1 MAGGFI
7 GHPPLAYFV
16 AERKVTVVPIALEL
30 DSGLHQVLWEHEGA
44 VIERSVLPGGVRL
57 LTERDPSM
65 RSASVGF
72 WLPVGSR
79 DEAAE
84 HAGSTHFLEHL
95 LFKGTPSRTALDIA
109 QAFDEVGGESNA
121 VTAKE
126 HTCYYARVRSKDLPM
141 AVATLADMV
150 TSPLLDADAFV
161 TEREVILEE
170 LAMAEDDPT
179 DVGHEALVAGVLG
192 PDTAL
197 GRPIGGTPATIRAV
211 GLESVRAH
219 YGAYYR
225 PENLVVTA
233 VGDVH
238 HEELAQQITNEL
250 FAGGWSLTEGTAPN
264 DRRPTVGFQFP
275 SLLDEHRGTD
285 ALRTAG
291 VTRALTRPTE
301 QTHVFLGGPSLRAID
316 ERRHGLSVLM
326 SILGGGMSSRLF
338 QEIREKRGLAYSVY
352 GFSSG
357 YRDAGLV
364 GLYGACRTQHADTV
378 ASLMLD
384 ELDKLA
390 SNGVTPDELR
400 RALGQIT
407 GSMALGLEDTQAR
420 MGRIASAELMH
431 GVYRSVDEALGAFN
445 QVTRT
450 DLQQL
455 AQDIAADISIR
466 VDVGPE
472 KLVAAA

>member
-1 MAGGFI
+1 MPVSLDLTPG
-7 GHPPLAYFV
+7 
-16 AERKVTVVPIALEL
+16 LE
-30 DSGLHQVLWEHEGA
+30 QVLWEHEGA
-44 VIERSVLPGGVRL
+44 VIRRSILPGGVRV

-79 DEAAE
+79 DETPE
-84 HAGSTHFLEHL
+84 HAGATHFLEHL
-95 LFKGTPSRTALDIA
+95 LFKGTPTRSALDIA

-126 HTCYYARVRSKDLPM
+126 HTCYYARVRSLDLPM
-141 AVATLADMV
+141 AIATLADMV
-150 TSPLLDADAFV
+150 TAPLLDADSFV

-197 GRPIGGTPATIRAV
+197 GRPIGGTPDTIRAV
-211 GLESVRAH
+211 TVDAVREHYEQH
-219 YGAYYR
+219 YGPDA
-225 PENLVVTA
+225 LVVTA

-238 HEELAQQITNEL
+238 HDEVERQVLDALST
-250 FAGGWSLTEGTAPN
+250 AGWSLSEGASPRV
-264 DRRPTVGFQFP
+264 RRATTGFEYP
-275 SLLDEHRGTD
+275 SVLDEHRGTD
-285 ALRTAG
+285 ALRASG
-291 VTRALTRPTE
+291 VTRALVRPTE
-301 QTHVFLGGPSLRAID
+301 QTHVFVGGPSLRAID

-326 SILGGGMSSRLF
+326 SIVGGGMSSRLF

-352 GFSSG
+352 GFSGG

-364 GLYGACRTQHADTV
+364 GLYGACRTYHADTV

-384 ELDKLA
+384 EIDKLA
-390 SNGVTPDELR
+390 EAGVSDDELR

-420 MGRIASAELMH
+420 MGRLASAELMH
-431 GVYRSVDEALGAFN
+431 GRYRTVDEALGAFN
-445 QVTRT
+445 QVTRDDIR
-450 DLQQL
+450 DLGQTI
-455 AQDIAADISIR
+455 ASDIGIR

-472 KLVAAA
+472 RTGDAA

>member
-1 MAGGFI
+1 MPVSLDLTAG
-7 GHPPLAYFV
+7 
-16 AERKVTVVPIALEL
+16 L
-30 DSGLHQVLWEHEGA
+30 DHVLWEHEGA
-44 VIERSVLPGGVRL
+44 LIRRTVLPGGVRV

-79 DEAAE
+79 DEAPE
-84 HAGSTHFLEHL
+84 HAGATHFLEHL
-95 LFKGTPSRTALDIA
+95 LFKGTASRSALDIA
-109 QAFDEVGGESNA
+109 QAFDSVGGESNA

-126 HTCYYARVRSKDLPM
+126 HTCYYARVRSHDLPM

-150 TSPLLDADAFV
+150 TNPSLEPEAFV

-179 DVGHEALVAGVLG
+179 DVGHEGLIEDVLG
-192 PDTAL
+192 PATAL
-197 GRPIGGTPATIRAV
+197 GRRIGGTPATIRAISV
-211 GLESVRAH
+211 EAVRAH
-219 YGAYYR
+219 YERHYG
-225 PENLVVTA
+225 PGTLVVTG

-238 HEELAQQITNEL
+238 HEEFSGMVMEALAAGNWEL
-250 FAGGWSLTEGTAPN
+250 SEGARPRE
-264 DRRPTVGFQFP
+264 RRATTGFQYP
-275 SLLDEHRGTD
+275 SVLDEHRGTA
-285 ALRTAG
+285 ALKANGT
-291 VTRALTRPTE
+291 TRSLHRATE

-316 ERRHGLSVLM
+316 DDRHGLSVLM

-352 GFSSG
+352 GFTSG

-364 GLYGACRTQHADTV
+364 GVYGACRTQHADTV
-378 ASLMLD
+378 AGLMLD

-390 SNGVTPDELR
+390 TSGVSDDELQ

-420 MGRIASAELMH
+420 MSRLASAELMH
-431 GVYRSVDEALGAFN
+431 GVYRTVDEALEAFMRVERSHV
-445 QVTRT
+445 QA
-450 DLQQL
+450 L
-455 AQDIAADISIR
+455 ASDIARNISIR

-472 KLVAAA
+472 KAAGEE